1 MAQRF
6 FQLMDIGFIELA
18 RPVFVLDDFDRQI
31 VLVLLDTLEFMHTSA
46 QNIFEIA
53 SLT

>member
-1 MAQRF
+1 
-6 FQLMDIGFIELA
+6 
-18 RPVFVLDDFDRQI
+18 